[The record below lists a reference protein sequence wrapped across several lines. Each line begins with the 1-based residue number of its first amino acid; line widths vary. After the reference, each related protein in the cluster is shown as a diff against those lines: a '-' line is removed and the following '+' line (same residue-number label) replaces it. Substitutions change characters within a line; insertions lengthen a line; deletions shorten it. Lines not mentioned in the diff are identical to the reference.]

1 MKLLKCKICMGEADL
16 VGDEHTV
23 NRKVKCRKCGFTNDA
38 PENKGPEVVVIRK
51 RPLNDTNR

>member
-1 MKLLKCKICMGEADL
+1 MKLLKCKICMGEVDL